1 MEGMEK
7 RKGKILKKEE
17 RRIERNGDCM
27 ESGGMET
34 MLDWNGLRRNLR
46 GSSID
51 TIFKEERE
59 IEMNGDRL
67 EMESGGMKKESTVKK
82 LTEEINERI
91 KEFGN
96 SII

>member
-1 MEGMEK
+1 M
-7 RKGKILKKEE
+7 
-17 RRIERNGDCM
+17 
-27 ESGGMET
+27 
-34 MLDWNGLRRNLR
+34 RRNLR

-51 TIFKEERE
+51 TIFKERE
-59 IEMNGDRL
+59 IERNGDRL

>member
-1 MEGMEK
+1 M
-7 RKGKILKKEE
+7 
-17 RRIERNGDCM
+17 
-27 ESGGMET
+27 
-34 MLDWNGLRRNLR
+34 RRNLR
-46 GSSID
+46 GPSID
-51 TIFKEERE
+51 TIFKERE
-59 IEMNGDRL
+59 IERNGDRL

>member
-1 MEGMEK
+1 MTEMDCVEK
-7 RKGKILKKEE
+7 RE
-17 RRIERNGDCM
+17 
-27 ESGGMET
+27 
-34 MLDWNGLRRNLR
+34 NLR

-59 IEMNGDRL
+59 IERNGDRL